1 VAYDLYPYMLDV
13 RLVELLERQWNRASL
28 AQIEALRFSRV
39 DVKYRV
45 ETGRLRAVHQGVFA
59 GRPFLDDPHGAWMA
73 ATLTAP
79 ESYLSHASS
88 AALHGFWD
96 RHRQIET
103 VTRPGSG
110 GPRRLDGVFVYRSM
124 TLNGNTMTVDGIPTT
139 TPERAIIEMAPY
151 VDDRGLARAVR
162 EALRIEKTTS
172 EVLLRAVDDHS
183 RRRGTRRVLRTLA
196 AYAGLP
202 VNRAR
207 SGAEVR
213 ALMVLR
219 NAGRTLP
226 RLNRKVGGEEADLS
240 WQAQRLIIEIDG
252 GPFHQDVG
260 EDRRKEAVWRA
271 AGWTVLR
278 VPSEVVYDAPEE
290 LLALAPPT

>member
-1 VAYDLYPYMLDV
+1 MRDV
-13 RLVELLERQWNRASL
+13 HLFELLESQWNRASL
-28 AQIEALRFSRV
+28 AQIEGLGFTRD
-39 DVKYRV
+39 DVNYRV
-45 ETGRLRAVHQGVFA
+45 ETGRLRAVHEGVFA
-59 GRPFLDDPHGAWMA
+59 GRPFFDDERGRWMA

-79 ESYLSHASS
+79 GTCLSHASS

-96 RHRQIET
+96 RRRET
-103 VTRPGSG
+103 ETATRPGNG
-110 GPRRLDGVFVYRSM
+110 GPRRIDGSFVYRSV

-151 VDDRGLARAVR
+151 VDDPGLARAVR
-162 EALRIEKTTS
+162 EAMRVKATTS
-172 EVLLRAVDDHS
+172 EGLLRAVDDHF

-196 AYAGLP
+196 MYAGLP
-202 VNRAR
+202 VSRAR

-219 NAGRTLP
+219 DAGRTLP
-226 RLNRKVGGEEADLS
+226 RLNHKVAGEEADLS
-240 WQAQRLIIEIDG
+240 WPAERLIIEIDG

-260 EDRRKEAVWRA
+260 EDARKEAVWRC

-278 VPSEVVYDAPEE
+278 LPSDEVYDEPQR
-290 LLALAPPT
+290 LLALAPNT

>member
-1 VAYDLYPYMLDV
+1 MRDV
-13 RLVELLERQWNRASL
+13 RLLELMEAQWNRASL
-28 AQIEALRFSRV
+28 TQIEALGYTRLDMSRWV
-39 DVKYRV
+39 AA
-45 ETGRLRAVHQGVFA
+45 GRLRAVHEGVFA
-59 GRPFLDDPHGAWMA
+59 GRPFLDDERGQWMA

-79 ESYLSHASS
+79 GTCLSHASS

-96 RHRQIET
+96 RRRQIET
-103 VTRPGSG
+103 VTRPGNG
-110 GPRRLDGVFVYRSM
+110 GPRRIDGLFVYRSV

-151 VDDRGLARAVR
+151 VDDPGLARAVR
-162 EALRIEKTTS
+162 EAVRMEKTTS
-172 EVLLRAVDDHS
+172 EGLLRAVDGHF

-196 AYAGLP
+196 IYAGLP

-219 NAGRTLP
+219 GAGRPTP
-226 RLNRKVGGEEADLS
+226 RLNHKVAGEEADLS
-240 WQAQRLIIEIDG
+240 WPAEQLIVEIDG

-260 EDRRKEAVWRA
+260 EDRRKEAVWRD

-278 VPSEVVYDAPEE
+278 LPSDAVYNEPEQ
-290 LLALAPPT
+290 LLALAPPP

>member
-1 VAYDLYPYMLDV
+1 MRDV
-13 RLVELLERQWNRASL
+13 RLLELLEGQWNRVSL
-28 AQIEALRFSRV
+28 KQIEALGYTRLDMSRWV
-39 DVKYRV
+39 AA
-45 ETGRLRAVHQGVFA
+45 GRLRVVHEGVFA
-59 GRPFLDDPHGAWMA
+59 GRPFFDDQLGRWMA

-79 ESYLSHASS
+79 GTCLSHASS

-96 RHRQIET
+96 RRRPIET

-110 GPRRLDGVFVYRSM
+110 GPRRIDGLFVYRSV

-151 VDDRGLARAVR
+151 VDDPGLARAVR
-162 EALRIEKTTS
+162 EALRIKKTAS
-172 EVLLRAVDDHS
+172 EGLLRAVDDHF

-196 AYAGLP
+196 SYAGLP

-207 SGAEVR
+207 SGAEIR

-219 NAGRTLP
+219 SAGRSLP
-226 RLNRKVGGEEADLS
+226 RLNHKVAGEEADLS
-240 WQAQRLIIEIDG
+240 WPAEQLIIEIDG
-252 GPFHQDVG
+252 GPFHQDIG
-260 EDRRKEAVWRA
+260 EDARKEAVWRS

-278 VPSEVVYDAPEE
+278 LPSDDVYDDPQR

>member
-1 VAYDLYPYMLDV
+1 MLDV
-13 RLVELLERQWNRASL
+13 RLFELLESQWNRASL
-28 AQIEALRFSRV
+28 AQIEALGLSQG
-39 DVKYRV
+39 DVAYRV
-45 ETGRLRAVHQGVFA
+45 ATGRLRAVHEGVFA
-59 GRPFLDDPHGAWMA
+59 GRPFLDDERGRWMA

-79 ESYLSHASS
+79 GSCLSHASS

-96 RHRQIET
+96 RRRALES

-110 GPRRLDGVFVYRSM
+110 GPRRIDGLRVYRSS
-124 TLNGNTMTVDGIPTT
+124 TLAGNTMTVDGIPTT

-172 EVLLRAVDDHS
+172 EGLLRAVDAHF

-196 AYAGLP
+196 GYAGLP
-202 VNRAR
+202 VTRAR
-207 SGAEVR
+207 SGAEIR

-219 NAGRTLP
+219 AAGRRLP
-226 RLNRKVGGEEADLS
+226 RLNHKIAGEEADLS
-240 WQAQRLIIEIDG
+240 WAGERLIIEIDG
-252 GPFHQDVG
+252 GPFHQDVS
-260 EDRRKEAVWRA
+260 EDARKEAIWRA

-278 VPSEVVYDAPEE
+278 APSDAVYAAPER